1 MRRPSTRST
10 SSGRTTWRRTP
21 LQAGEPF
28 AVIREALEGRAAV
41 GRLALHGRDYL
52 VALLPSDTSL
62 ILYTLR
68 TKGEVRALD
77 AIDERTLGAVKPKPQ
92 EVKLARQVLASFE
105 TEADLSS
112 FTDRYQEALR
122 EMLDTKRSEEVA
134 EVAESGGPKKPAK
147 VVNLMDAL
155 RQSLAQTTAAR
166 RAGSRSPAARKR
178 PRVLKHPATTRSRRK
193 AG

>member
-1 MRRPSTRST
+1 MRR
-10 SSGRTTWRRTP
+10 W
-21 LQAGEPF
+21 
-28 AVIREALEGRAAV
+28 
-41 GRLALHGRDYL
+41 GRLALHGREYL
-52 VALLPSDTSL
+52 VALLPKDTSL
-62 ILYTLR
+62 VLYTLR
-68 TKGEVRALD
+68 TKGEVRALEV
-77 AIDERTLGAVKPKPQ
+77 IEERKLGAVKPKPQ

-122 EMLDTKRSEEVA
+122 EMLDKKRSEEVT
-134 EVAESGGPKKPAK
+134 EVAEPGGHKAPTK

-166 RAGSRSPAARKR
+166 RPGSRSAAAGKR
-178 PRVLKHPATTRSRRK
+178 PRVLKHPATGRSRRK